1 MGLLK
6 TDTGSSLSRLMD
18 EIEKNNP
25 SGFDEQE
32 DQDQTGDLPDANGDT
47 SVDSMMEDTPANYNV
62 QNQRIDEQQQ

>member
-1 MGLLK
+1 
-6 TDTGSSLSRLMD
+6 MD